1 MLPTARYVLVISFPK
16 EMTKMSSI
24 AHFLM
29 ILLLLVGVSC
39 SPETAPVDD
48 EPVAES
54 PPEPAPAPASEPA
67 PDPLYETPATDMRV
81 AFADGLYG
89 LYNESVDP
97 GNARRLN
104 GSEIRAWL
112 ATLEQHDARS
122 VAWARRQLA
131 EVLAQPYVV
140 AFVMPGAVRESCA
153 SFKEALYVPIPE
165 RFQNGALN
173 TDGIILKATCETGTL
188 CLQCVG
194 GRGEAPDGTKCSCVC
209 TLGACPATDCV
220 TC

>member
-1 MLPTARYVLVISFPK
+1 MASFARS
-16 EMTKMSSI
+16 
-24 AHFLM
+24 LM
-29 ILLLLVGVSC
+29 IVLLLVGASC
-39 SPETAPVDD
+39 SPEAAPVDD
-48 EPVAES
+48 ESGAETAPVAQ
-54 PPEPAPAPASEPA
+54 PAPEPEPA
-67 PDPLYETPATDMRV
+67 PDPLYEIPAVDMRV

-89 LYNESVDP
+89 LYNQSVAP
-97 GNARRLN
+97 EAARRLE

-112 ATLEQHDARS
+112 ETLEEHDPRS

-131 EVLAQPYVV
+131 EVLQQPYVV
-140 AFVMPGAVRESCA
+140 AFVMPGAVQESCA

-165 RFQNGALN
+165 RFQEGALN
-173 TDGIILKATCETGTL
+173 TDGIILKETCETGNL

>member
-1 MLPTARYVLVISFPK
+1 MSSPARYFMV
-16 EMTKMSSI
+16 
-24 AHFLM
+24 
-29 ILLLLVGVSC
+29 LLLLVGGASC

-48 EPVAES
+48 EPVAET
-54 PPEPAPAPASEPA
+54 PPDAPPAPESEPDPA
-67 PDPLYETPATDMRV
+67 PEPDPLYETPAADMRV

-89 LYNESVDP
+89 LYNEHVDP
-97 GNARRLN
+97 ETARRLE
-104 GSEIRAWL
+104 GGEIGTWL
-112 ATLEQHDARS
+112 ETLAQHDPRS

-131 EVLAQPYVV
+131 EVLQQPYAV
-140 AFVMPGAVRESCA
+140 AFIMPGAVKESCA

-165 RFQNGALN
+165 RYQEGALN
-173 TDGIILKATCETGTL
+173 TDGIILKETCETGTL

-209 TLGACPATDCV
+209 TLGACPAVDCV